1 MLKEKPAPKPIR
13 YYAGTKKVFARM
25 VDMGVR
31 GKDIYEGWEPSEH
44 WSKITLKSGER
55 LGTVD
60 GLRSFGGKVAIRKAL
75 ERFHGQGV
83 TVHDIVTG
91 QDSKTH
97 GVTMRDAALEPE
109 KPSEAYLAEKRR
121 QEIVDRAKMS
131 EREMLV
137 HWRNPKLK
145 LAEVLAL
152 IGLTRSLAYQLL
164 KPRGVGVGR
173 PPKHLAD

>member
-1 MLKEKPAPKPIR
+1 MKGTQKPIR
-13 YYAGTKKVFARM
+13 YYAGNRKVFARM
-25 VDMGVR
+25 VDMGIR
-31 GKDIYEGWEPSEH
+31 SRDIYEGWEPSEH
-44 WSKITLKSGER
+44 WSKIRLKSGER

-75 ERFHGQGV
+75 EHFHGQGV
-83 TVHDIVTG
+83 TIVDIISSM
-91 QDSKTH
+91 DSKIH

-109 KPSEAYLAEKRR
+109 KPSAEYLAEKRR

-131 EREMLV
+131 EREMMV

-173 PPKHLAD
+173 PPKHLAE

>member
-1 MLKEKPAPKPIR
+1 MKSQKPAPKPIR

-25 VDMGVR
+25 VDMGIR

-44 WSKITLKSGER
+44 WSK
-55 LGTVD
+55 TVD

-83 TVHDIVTG
+83 TIVDIVTG

-109 KPSEAYLAEKRR
+109 KPSAAYLAEKRR

-131 EREMLV
+131 EREMMV